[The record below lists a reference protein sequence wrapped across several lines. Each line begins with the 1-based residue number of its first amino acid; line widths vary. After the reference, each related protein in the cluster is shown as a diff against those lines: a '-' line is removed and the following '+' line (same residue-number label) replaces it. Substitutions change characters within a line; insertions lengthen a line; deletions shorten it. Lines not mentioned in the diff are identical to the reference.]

1 MKKKAAAQFLWIL
14 ACLLLL
20 LSAAVAETRQ
30 GTIAL
35 EGMEETIGET
45 LYQSPQGFSFWY
57 ADESFSVRSEKTD
70 GAERVIVCAVYTG
83 ESMALTKIP
92 EEEASELTESLGMDI
107 AEQSAAS
114 RVQIDL
120 YRELEGTSFRFS
132 TLIAENGEY
141 LQASGEYSMESAEGM

>member
-1 MKKKAAAQFLWIL
+1 
-14 ACLLLL
+14 
-20 LSAAVAETRQ
+20 
-30 GTIAL
+30 
-35 EGMEETIGET
+35 
-45 LYQSPQGFSFWY
+45 
-57 ADESFSVRSEKTD
+57 
-70 GAERVIVCAVYTG
+70 
-83 ESMALTKIP
+83 MALTKIP

>member
-1 MKKKAAAQFLWIL
+1 MKKKTAAQFLWIL

>member
-70 GAERVIVCAVYTG
+70 GAERVIVCAVFTG

>member
-92 EEEASELTESLGMDI
+92 EEEAM
-107 AEQSAAS
+107 
-114 RVQIDL
+114 
-120 YRELEGTSFRFS
+120 
-132 TLIAENGEY
+132 N
-141 LQASGEYSMESAEGM
+141 

>member
-1 MKKKAAAQFLWIL
+1 MKKTVIWLTLAIL
-14 ACLLLL
+14 CLALCVPGAC
-20 LSAAVAETRQ
+20 AETRQ
-30 GTIAL
+30 GTIWL

>member
-57 ADESFSVRSEKTD
+57 ADESLSVRSEKTD